1 LSLFITFEGGEG
13 SGKSTQVKTL
23 HRHLRQEGYQ
33 VYLVEEPGG
42 TPLGQTLRSFVKWP
56 RGLPLKS
63 KNKALEA
70 TIGDQLFLLPIA
82 PEAELLLF
90 AASRAQLLAEII
102 QPRLAQGH
110 IVICDR
116 YAYSS
121 LAYQG
126 YGRGL
131 DLQVIQS
138 INQLA
143 TRGTWPDLVIL
154 LDIDPAIG
162 IARSKQKNEVSRFE
176 DEQLDFHQRVRQGY
190 LKLAAREPERW
201 LVIDAT
207 LPRARI
213 GKIIWDRVNQL
224 LQAEKIPKHV

>member
-1 LSLFITFEGGEG
+1 MSTFIVFEGGEG
-13 SGKSTQVKTL
+13 SGKSTQVKAL
-23 HRHLRQEGYQ
+23 YKNLRKAGCR

-56 RGLPLKS
+56 RGLPLKA

-70 TIGDQLFLLPIA
+70 TIGDQLILLPIV

-126 YGRGL
+126 YGRGV

-143 TRGTWPDLVIL
+143 TRGIWPDLVIL

-176 DEQLDFHQRVRQGY
+176 DEQLDFHQRVRRGY
-190 LKLAAREPERW
+190 LKLVAGEPERW

-207 LPRARI
+207 LPRATI
-213 GKIIWDRVNQL
+213 TKIIWDRVNQL
-224 LQAEKIPKHV
+224 IQAEKTSSHG